1 MTGESFSA
9 QMSGSPV
16 DNLPLHRY
24 DTEGMP
30 QDNPPQ
36 TGSFPPADHSG
47 LGTTSPSDKAQSDTE
62 KNTESASANRRRR
75 KQRPAGKPPY
85 SYVALITMAI
95 VNSPERKTTLAG
107 IYKFIMDHFP
117 YYREADK
124 KWQNSIRHNLTLNDC
139 FVKLAR
145 HPNRPG
151 KGSLWALDPGA
162 EGMFD
167 NGSYLRRRSRYKRSH
182 QTNNNLL
189 PASYPPQVPVP
200 SYPPPPYPNMAS
212 VTGTTPLFLSTSYPQ
227 TTSAQ
232 PSAHLGTSYR
242 GSPSSTGAMSASP
255 DSSSTDGSVSGGSS
269 PGGQALGLSPVDSK
283 AFQQGLLPNA
293 TPSCYNS
300 RPTPFTSTAAA
311 VTSYS
316 ATSNAN
322 PAALYQRST
331 PQTQPLTNNSSYGP
345 PHSVYRPS
353 PYTAAGAG
361 NSYPQTGM
369 YNGYSAPQGNNG
381 YYNMNSLSH
390 FHGGNM
396 EMYANCL

>member
-9 QMSGSPV
+9 QMSGSPD

-30 QDNPPQ
+30 QDDPPQ
-36 TGSFPPADHSG
+36 TGSFPPTDHSG
-47 LGTTSPSDKAQSDTE
+47 LGTTSPSDKAQPDTE

-200 SYPPPPYPNMAS
+200 SYPPPPYPNMAP
-212 VTGTTPLFLSTSYPQ
+212 VTGTTPLFLSTPYPQ

-242 GSPSSTGAMSASP
+242 GSPSSTGVMSASP

-269 PGGQALGLSPVDSK
+269 PGGQTLGLSPVDSK
-283 AFQQGLLPNA
+283 AFQQGLLA
-293 TPSCYNS
+293 TAPPSGYNS

-331 PQTQPLTNNSSYGP
+331 PQTQPLANNSSYGP

-390 FHGGNM
+390 FQGGNM

>member
-1 MTGESFSA
+1 MTGESFSG
-9 QMSGSPV
+9 QMSGSPD

-36 TGSFPPADHSG
+36 TDSFPPADHSG

-62 KNTESASANRRRR
+62 KNTEATSANRRRR

-167 NGSYLRRRSRYKRSH
+167 NGSYLRRRSRYKKSH
-182 QTNNNLL
+182 QTRNNLL
-189 PASYPPQVPVP
+189 PAGYSPQVPVQ
-200 SYPPPPYPNMAS
+200 SYPPPPYPNMAP

-232 PSAHLGTSYR
+232 PSGHLGTSYR
-242 GSPSSTGAMSASP
+242 GSPSSTGVMSASS

-269 PGGQALGLSPVDSK
+269 PGGQTLRLSPVDVST
-283 AFQQGLLPNA
+283 FQQGLLTTAP
-293 TPSCYNS
+293 PSGFNS

-311 VTSYS
+311 GTSS
-316 ATSNAN
+316 SSPSNTN
-322 PAALYQRST
+322 PAILYQRPA
-331 PQTQPLTNNSSYGP
+331 PQTQPITNST
-345 PHSVYRPS
+345 PHNMYRPS
-353 PYTAAGAG
+353 PFTAAGTE
-361 NSYPQTGM
+361 NSYPQTRGCTT
-369 YNGYSAPQGNNG
+369 ATPR
-381 YYNMNSLSH
+381 LR
-390 FHGGNM
+390 
-396 EMYANCL
+396 ETTATTT

>member
-1 MTGESFSA
+1 MTGESFSG
-9 QMSGSPV
+9 QMSGSPD
-16 DNLPLHRY
+16 DNLHRY

-62 KNTESASANRRRR
+62 KNTEATSANRRRR
-75 KQRPAGKPPY
+75 KQRPTGKPPY

-182 QTNNNLL
+182 QTRNSLL
-189 PASYPPQVPVP
+189 PAGYPPQVPVQ
-200 SYPPPPYPNMAS
+200 SYPPPPYPNMAP

-232 PSAHLGTSYR
+232 PSGHLGTSYR
-242 GSPSSTGAMSASP
+242 GSPSSTGVMSASP

-269 PGGQALGLSPVDSK
+269 PGGQTLGLSPVDVST
-283 AFQQGLLPNA
+283 FQQGLLTTAP
-293 TPSCYNS
+293 PIGFSS
-300 RPTPFTSTAAA
+300 RSTPFTSTAAA
-311 VTSYS
+311 ATSYS
-316 ATSNAN
+316 ASSNTN
-322 PAALYQRST
+322 PAALYQRPT
-331 PQTQPLTNNSSYGP
+331 PQTQPINNSTSYGP
-345 PHSVYRPS
+345 PHNMYRPS
-353 PYTAAGAG
+353 PFTAAGTG